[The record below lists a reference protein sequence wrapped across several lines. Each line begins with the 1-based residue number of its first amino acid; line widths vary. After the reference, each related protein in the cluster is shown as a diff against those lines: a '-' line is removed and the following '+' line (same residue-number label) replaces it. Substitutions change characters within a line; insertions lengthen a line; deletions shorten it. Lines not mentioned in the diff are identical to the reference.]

1 MASSPHQGAHGPP
14 LPGLLILLSVT
25 TGLIDAVSVLGL
37 AKTFSANMTGNI
49 VFLVSVLPGRR
60 GSVSSRTLSRWQPSL
75 AVLDCRA
82 DGPCLWQKAAQALV
96 DGRRHRR
103 DRAPV
108 GGGGDRARLRSA
120 GSSPR
125 WALFAIIGLTAV
137 AMGFRNATI
146 RQLKVPDLT
155 TTVLTLTITGIAA
168 DSSLAGGSNLNLARR
183 IAAVVAILLGAA
195 LGAWMVVTCG
205 LALPLRLRAGGP
217 AGHDRLRSSSRSRL
231 AKAGLNVSHPPPNSA
246 VSSRTENCGS
256 GWAGPYKVERSVTPC
271 PRIHIPEPDPQ
282 DFGPGSQGE
291 TKTGGTVPARLGH
304 SQCI

>member
-1 MASSPHQGAHGPP
+1 MASSPPTKAPTGSP

-49 VFLVSVLPGRR
+49 VFLGFGLARTPGFSVEPNLVALATFIGGALIAGRT
-60 GSVSSRTLSRWQPSL
+60 GL
-75 AVLDCRA
+75 AYGKRPLRHWLMVAAIVETVL
-82 DGPCLWQKAAQALV
+82 LWTAAVIALGY
-96 DGRRHRR
+96 D
-103 DRAPV
+103 P
-108 GGGGDRARLRSA
+108 A
-120 GSSPR
+120 GSTPR

-168 DSSLAGGSNLNLARR
+168 DSSLAGGSNPNLARR

-205 LALPLRLRAGGP
+205 LALPLFVSGLVVLLGTTACVRHP
-217 AGHDRLRSSSRSRL
+217 A
-231 AKAGLNVSHPPPNSA
+231 AA
-246 VSSRTENCGS
+246 V
-256 GWAGPYKVERSVTPC
+256 
-271 PRIHIPEPDPQ
+271 PRQ
-282 DFGPGSQGE
+282 
-291 TKTGGTVPARLGH
+291 A
-304 SQCI
+304 